1 MEGAAGRGAGPA
13 EGAGRVLPRRVRV
26 TPRTPPLGVV
36 LAGGHR
42 RGAAPPRQALPA
54 LKSRFNFCSG
64 RGRDQILHPDW
75 CLRVA
80 PRAGRSHASTRDS
93 ERCEQVV
100 GCPALSRGATWLPGP
115 MRAPGGHVAELPGR
129 RGQAWALLAS
139 LTEEDQAQS
148 TQTSSLWE
156 NHWIPALS
164 QAQESIFKS
173 APASWAHLAGRINL
187 PLECSF
193 GTLSYLQMAL
203 ITLNS
208 N

>member
-148 TQTSSLWE
+148 TQTSKPLGKSLD
-156 NHWIPALS
+156 S
-164 QAQESIFKS
+164 CFKS
-173 APASWAHLAGRINL
+173 SSGKHFQVRP
-187 PLECSF
+187 SF
-193 GTLSYLQMAL
+193 LGTPSRP
-203 ITLNS
+203 N
-208 N
+208 